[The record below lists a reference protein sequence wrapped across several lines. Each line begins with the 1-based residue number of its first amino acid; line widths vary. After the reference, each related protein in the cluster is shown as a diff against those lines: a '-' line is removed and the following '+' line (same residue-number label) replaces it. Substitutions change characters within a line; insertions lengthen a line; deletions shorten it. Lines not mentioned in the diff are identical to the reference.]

1 MTASGHASLAAHM
14 YACESSGQED
24 INKDEEMLSGST
36 RLQMS
41 PMLTTSLGSGN
52 QVQPLTLLQTDVLR
66 SWVLFL
72 NCSEFTRN
80 VTDSD

>member
-14 YACESSGQED
+14 YARESSGQED

-41 PMLTTSLGSGN
+41 PMLTKSLGSGN
-52 QVQPLTLLQTDVLR
+52 QVQPLTLLQTDVSRSSGVVPKLLR
-66 SWVLFL
+66 IH
-72 NCSEFTRN
+72 
-80 VTDSD
+80 